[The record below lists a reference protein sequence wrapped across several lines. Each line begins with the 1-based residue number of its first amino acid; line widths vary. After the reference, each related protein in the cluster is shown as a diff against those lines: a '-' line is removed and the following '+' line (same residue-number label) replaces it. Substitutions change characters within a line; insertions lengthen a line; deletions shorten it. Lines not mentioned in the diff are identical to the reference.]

1 MYKRQSCLCAWPQVV
16 CTFRTG
22 LPCSTLG
29 EPSEARARVHFSGKV
44 AAEQTEGEVRTK
56 SQEGKQIDKDAG
68 RQRSV
73 LCLEPE
79 TARPP
84 WSREALSERCKPL
97 VAERKGRKPAR
108 GAVGRRCVQDA
119 SARQVEMW
127 AGQGLNPER
136 SDGPKALRTSAG
148 ACSRQLENPT
158 AALSSVTHA

>member
-1 MYKRQSCLCAWPQVV
+1 MEWCHEISHKKRDSD
-16 CTFRTG
+16 
-22 LPCSTLG
+22 
-29 EPSEARARVHFSGKV
+29 
-44 AAEQTEGEVRTK
+44 AEQK
-56 SQEGKQIDKDAG
+56 S
-68 RQRSV
+68 V
-73 LCLEPE
+73 HCLEPQ

-97 VAERKGRKPAR
+97 VARRKGRKPAR

-119 SARQVEMW
+119 SAKQVEMW

-158 AALSSVTHA
+158 AALSSVTHALRKVEVCTLTPASDDQRHQGAGGPVQKMQPSYGPTTVRHQ